1 MPLQATHA
9 WGVEEEE
16 GREQGGE
23 SPQPS
28 SDDDEEDEPR
38 NPLQEDKE
46 PPQWRPGEVAVIEQG
61 GRDVQSVLD
70 GDGLRMGVID
80 WHASWIEA
88 CLDVEP
94 FLKRWEL

>member
-1 MPLQATHA
+1 MTLQATHA
-9 WGVEEEE
+9 WGVEEEG
-16 GREQGGE
+16 GREQGTE
-23 SPQPS
+23 RPQPS
-28 SDDDEEDEPR
+28 SDDGEEDEAGEYP
-38 NPLQEDKE
+38 QEDKE

-94 FLKRWEL
+94 FLKR